1 MNWKSRG
8 ILLLIAVLSSLFAYV
23 VIHNFIFPISI
34 WEYLVIESMI
44 TILHLLYNISKEK
57 TISLFEK

>member
-8 ILLLIAVLSSLFAYV
+8 VLLLIAVFSSLFGYV

-34 WEYLVIESMI
+34 WEYIIIESMI

-57 TISLFEK
+57 TIDFFEK

>member
-8 ILLLIAVLSSLFAYV
+8 ILVIIAVFSSLFAYV
-23 VIHNFIFPISI
+23 VVHKFIFPISI
-34 WEYLVIESMI
+34 GEYLVIEGMI

-57 TISLFEK
+57 TLSFFEK

>member
-8 ILLLIAVLSSLFAYV
+8 VLLLIAVFSSLFGYV

-34 WEYLVIESMI
+34 GEYLVIESMI

-57 TISLFEK
+57 TIDFFEK

>member
-1 MNWKSRG
+1 MNWRARG
-8 ILLLIAVLSSLFAYV
+8 VLILIAVFSSLFAYV

-44 TILHLLYNISKEK
+44 TILHYLYNISKEK
-57 TISLFEK
+57 TIDLFEK

>member
-8 ILLLIAVLSSLFAYV
+8 VLLLIAVLSSLFAYV
-23 VIHNFIFPISI
+23 VIHNFIFPVSI
-34 WEYLVIESMI
+34 WEYIIIEVMI

-57 TISLFEK
+57 TIDLFEK

>member
-8 ILLLIAVLSSLFAYV
+8 VLLLIAVFSSLFAYV

-44 TILHLLYNISKEK
+44 TILHYPV
-57 TISLFEK
+57 

>member
-8 ILLLIAVLSSLFAYV
+8 VLLLIAVLSSLFAYV
-23 VIHNFIFPISI
+23 VIHSFIFPISI

-57 TISLFEK
+57 TIDFFEK

>member
-1 MNWKSRG
+1 MNWRARG
-8 ILLLIAVLSSLFAYV
+8 VLILIAVLSSLFAYV

-57 TISLFEK
+57 TIDLFN

>member
-8 ILLLIAVLSSLFAYV
+8 VLLLIAVFSSLFGYV
-23 VIHNFIFPISI
+23 VVHNFIFPISI
-34 WEYLVIESMI
+34 WEYLIIESMI

-57 TISLFEK
+57 TIDFFEK